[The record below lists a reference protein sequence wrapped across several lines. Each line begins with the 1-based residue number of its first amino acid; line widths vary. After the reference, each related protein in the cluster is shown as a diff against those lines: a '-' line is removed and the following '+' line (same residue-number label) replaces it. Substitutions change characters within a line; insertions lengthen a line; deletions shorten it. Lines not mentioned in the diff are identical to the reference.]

1 MSDQAT
7 TALIHNPPRA
17 AAEIRHQLADLED
30 VKRAAQSLGA
40 SDFAS
45 KVGLA
50 SVLAHEKELQEE
62 LHAAEL
68 LESEADAEL
77 ILAGDPVV
85 DHMIQVNFLGVVLE
99 KVQQLVNAIA
109 QVVSNAPTSRAAVP
123 RNIIAENRLMLA
135 GVFQSSF
142 GIRLRLPTR
151 DELGQVFE
159 PASAEVLDSLA
170 ELLAEQAPTAKTVE
184 IVSHARVKKHY
195 SELLDAT
202 AKHNASIALRTR
214 RRPFGVRLDAKQAR
228 DRVEWMDLLQMTEE
242 ELHLTGV
249 LVGGSIESSRFELKL
264 NDEVYRGKVSDAARK
279 QMEMVTFGAQIH
291 ATVKATT
298 TLHEEGVIEPTTS
311 YLMTILVPADK

>member
-184 IVSHARVKKHY
+184 IVSHARVKKKA
-195 SELLDAT
+195 LFRT
-202 AKHNASIALRTR
+202 PRHNRQAQCVNRSTHPPQALW
-214 RRPFGVRLDAKQAR
+214 RP
-228 DRVEWMDLLQMTEE
+228 
-242 ELHLTGV
+242 
-249 LVGGSIESSRFELKL
+249 
-264 NDEVYRGKVSDAARK
+264 
-279 QMEMVTFGAQIH
+279 
-291 ATVKATT
+291 
-298 TLHEEGVIEPTTS
+298 P
-311 YLMTILVPADK
+311 